1 MEPLLDVRPP
11 PPPLSVA
18 RTVGERSAPDVAA
31 LVQDLQQLPAQ
42 RPALLRVVQLA
53 DDPDCS
59 VRGLADVAALDPA
72 YAARLLQLAN
82 SAYYGRSGRVSA
94 IGPAVAMLGAETLRG
109 LAVAMALRLSGEHG
123 SLPDGF
129 WDRAATTA
137 AASRLLAPRVAADP
151 GDAFCVGL
159 LREVGQALLFR
170 AAPAS
175 YAAQCEDAESAALA
189 AAERAWCGI
198 THGELGA
205 QALAAAGLPET
216 LCRTIADHQ
225 HHDELGTTPA
235 TPLGRALRGGI
246 VLARAV
252 ATGEVETE
260 TTDALHAITSG
271 ALPPSAVRA
280 LALRTAAQAA
290 ALSSAMR

>member
-1 MEPLLDVRPP
+1 MEPLLDVRP

-31 LVQDLQQLPAQ
+31 LVRDLQQLPAQ

-59 VRGLADVAALDPA
+59 VRALAEVAALDPA

-159 LREVGQALLFR
+159 LHEVGQALLLR
-170 AAPAS
+170 AAPGA
-175 YAAQCEDAESAALA
+175 YADLLPLEEPQRAQ
-189 AAERAWCGI
+189 AERAWCG
-198 THGELGA
+198 TTSAEVGA
-205 QALAAAGLPET
+205 AALRATGLPNGLCDAIAQPRVAVPAPLPRALRAGVLLARSIAVGTIDDGTVQALADVVGPGLGAA
-216 LCRTIADHQ
+216 
-225 HHDELGTTPA
+225 
-235 TPLGRALRGGI
+235 
-246 VLARAV
+246 AV
-252 ATGEVETE
+252 AE
-260 TTDALHAITSG
+260 
-271 ALPPSAVRA
+271 
-280 LALRTAAQAA
+280 LALRAAAQAA
-290 ALSSAMR
+290 ALRTSMG